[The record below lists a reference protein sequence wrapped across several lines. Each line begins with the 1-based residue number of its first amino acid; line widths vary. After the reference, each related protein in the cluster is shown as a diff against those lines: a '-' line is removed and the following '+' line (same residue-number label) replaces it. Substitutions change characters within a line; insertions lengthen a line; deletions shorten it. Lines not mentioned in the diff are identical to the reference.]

1 MESLAQRQ
9 ANFIISDLDSTKA
22 WHRPE
27 NWVDKVSCGHDV
39 LAVGIWYCT
48 SSAREL
54 CCGGARGDLVQW
66 AIRLGDSDTLGSG
79 GVTGGCGVSL
89 GTVGE
94 ATSSKTSLMGVAC
107 WKGATHIHW
116 TGVRGTNAGNR
127 GGNHVVAP
135 GALSSSLFCSRA

>member
-9 ANFIISDLDSTKA
+9 ANSVVSGSDSARA

-66 AIRLGDSDTLGSG
+66 AIGLGDSDTLGSG
-79 GVTGGCGVSL
+79 GVAGGCGVSV
-89 GTVGE
+89 GTLEE
-94 ATSSKTSLMGVAC
+94 ATSSKTSLVGRAC
-107 WKGATHIHW
+107 WKGVTCACC
-116 TGVRGTNAGNR
+116 TGVRGTDVSNG
-127 GGNHVVAP
+127 GGNHMVAP
-135 GALSSSLFCSRA
+135 GASLLSSFCSRA